1 MANLN
6 MQLLDSVPSWILAS
20 TPSELAPI
28 GVGWFARRWSPEGCM
43 QTQRYILS
51 QLVDS
56 EELSTLGPEELRE
69 MLAELDDEV
78 VNNDGDGDDTVTA
91 GADPGR

>member
-1 MANLN
+1 
-6 MQLLDSVPSWILAS
+6 
-20 TPSELAPI
+20 
-28 GVGWFARRWSPEGCM
+28 M